1 MIGGIAA
8 WLLDIVFP
16 KNCLQ
21 CGREGS
27 YHCDDCASITP
38 LPYALGCFGCRASG
52 NGEIC
57 LACHGRYAFDGVIIA
72 ADYETE
78 IVATLLRTLKYR
90 FVAEVGEYAAA
101 FLIRR
106 LEAYL
111 HMSKAADFF
120 SSHFF
125 EAVII
130 PMPLSRRRLRWRGFN
145 QSALIAS
152 RVADYFALEL
162 SSAGIARRHRR
173 PQAELNEEMRLRNLD
188 GAFIIQ
194 GKVPA
199 RVVLV
204 DDVITTGATASEC
217 AKALKAAGAEEVWVL
232 AVAKG

>member
-1 MIGGIAA
+1 MIGGVAA

-21 CGREGS
+21 CKKEGS
-27 YHCDDCASITP
+27 YYCNECASLTP
-38 LPYALGCFGCRASG
+38 LPYALGCFGCRTSG

-57 LACHGRYAFDGVIIA
+57 LACQGRYAFDGVIIA
-72 ADYETE
+72 TNYETE

-90 FVAEVGEYAAA
+90 FVAEIGEYAAA

-106 LEAYL
+106 LEVYL

-125 EAVII
+125 EAVVI
-130 PMPLSRRRLRWRGFN
+130 PIPLSRRRLRWRGFN

-152 RVADYFALEL
+152 RIANYFALEL
-162 SSAGIARRHRR
+162 NTVHIARRHRR
-173 PQAELNEEMRLRNLD
+173 PQVELNEEMRLRNLD
-188 GAFIIQ
+188 GAFTIK
-194 GKVPA
+194 GEVPA
-199 RVVLV
+199 RVLLV
-204 DDVITTGATASEC
+204 DDVITTGASASEC
-217 AKALKAAGAEEVWVL
+217 AKALKRAGAEEVWVL